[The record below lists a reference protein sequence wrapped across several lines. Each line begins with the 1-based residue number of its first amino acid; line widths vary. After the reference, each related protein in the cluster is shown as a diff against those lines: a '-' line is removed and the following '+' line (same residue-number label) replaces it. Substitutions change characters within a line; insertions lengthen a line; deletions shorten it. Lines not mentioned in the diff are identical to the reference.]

1 MTEQPTPSA
10 IVVGAGLS
18 GLVAA
23 RELVAAT
30 AGWTVTVFEA
40 ASGIGGRVQT
50 RRHPDGYLLDRG
62 FQVLLSAYPALRRHV
77 DLDALGSLPFDAGA
91 SIWTGQ
97 RLVTLADPLRH
108 PTAVVRDALSN
119 VFSLKDKLLLARWA
133 VECRRADWESA
144 ASAATE
150 HGEDRSGLDALQA
163 RGFSK
168 AFIDR
173 FARPFWGG
181 ITLDPSLSVSEGVLD
196 FTLKMFI
203 EGSAVLPAAGIAALP
218 DELAR
223 TLPEG
228 SVQAN
233 RRVTSLLYEDSRV
246 VGVRIGEEE
255 MRADAVIVATDSIA
269 AKELTGIEAIPT
281 QAVGSVTV
289 YLAGN
294 ASSENATGKRL
305 VLDGTGRRQVN
316 HIAPLSA
323 VQPSY
328 APAGKQ
334 LVAAVLLGDEML
346 VAPDATLEETAV
358 RDVTAMLG
366 TTGWEVVGIERVPF
380 SLYAQP
386 PGIHRRLP
394 DATTGIEGLYLAS
407 DATVDSSVNGAML
420 SGEAAARAARN
431 ATVGIAEA

>member
-1 MTEQPTPSA
+1 MTDQPTRSRSS

-18 GLVAA
+18 GLVTA
-23 RELVAAT
+23 RELASS
-30 AGWTVTVFEA
+30 GWDVTVLEA
-40 ASGIGGRVQT
+40 ASEIGGRVQT
-50 RRHPDGYLLDRG
+50 RRHPDGYLLDQG
-62 FQVLLSAYPALRRHV
+62 FQVLLSAYPALRRQV

-108 PTAVVRDALSN
+108 PATIVRDAISS

-150 HGEDRSGLDALQA
+150 REVDRSGFEALRA

-181 ITLDPSLSVSEGVLD
+181 IMLDPSLSVSEGVLD
-196 FTLKMFI
+196 FTLKMFL
-203 EGSAVLPAAGIAALP
+203 EGSAVLPAAGIGALP
-218 DELAR
+218 AELAR
-223 TLPEG
+223 TLADG
-228 SVQAN
+228 SVQTG
-233 RRVTSLLYEDSRV
+233 RRVTSLLYEDRRV

-255 MRADAVIVATDSIA
+255 MRADAVIVAADPVA
-269 AKELTGIEAIPT
+269 AKELTGIATIPT
-281 QAVGSVTV
+281 QPVGSVTV

-294 ASSENATGKRL
+294 TSSGNATGKWL
-305 VLDGTGRRQVN
+305 VLDGTGRRHVN

-323 VQPSY
+323 VQPTY
-328 APAGKQ
+328 APSGKQ
-334 LVAAVLLGDEML
+334 LVAAVLLGETVLAAADDTL
-346 VAPDATLEETAV
+346 VEVAV

-366 TTGWEVVGIERVPF
+366 DAGWQVVGIERVPF

-394 DATTGIEGLYLAS
+394 DATTGVEGLYLAS
-407 DATVDSSVNGAML
+407 DATVDASVNGAML
-420 SGEAAARAARN
+420 SGEAAARTALN
-431 ATVGIAEA
+431 ATVGGD